1 MRIAVCDDQMD
12 VLNAVEDIL
21 KNVTDINIEN
31 IESYQDIRHLR
42 EEFQDRK
49 QPDILIMD
57 ICHEFNPAIPET
69 EERQEGIDYAYELN
83 QEYPELQIIYMT
95 GDTTIYFQRI
105 FLKPVN
111 LLGYLKKPVDP
122 GILKQLLKIASE
134 KLKQDEEKR
143 VTIMCQNHKQVFYL
157 DEIRYL
163 ESNAH
168 RTIIHTLGNEYVCYE
183 KISEL
188 EKKMG
193 DSFVR
198 CHQSFLV
205 NMKCIRRVKND
216 AFKLEDGYEINIS
229 KRRYVKAKEKYFDYL
244 DRNNIG

>member
-1 MRIAVCDDQMD
+1 MRIAVCDDQME
-12 VLNAVEDIL
+12 VLNAIEDIL
-21 KNVTDINIEN
+21 KNAKDSN
-31 IESYQDIRHLR
+31 IESVEIYQNIRHLKK
-42 EEFQDRK
+42 EFQDGK

-57 ICHEFNPAIPET
+57 ICHEFNSSIQESK
-69 EERQEGIDYAYELN
+69 ERQEGIDCAYELN

-95 GDTTIYFQRI
+95 GDTTIYSQRI

-122 GILKQLLKIASE
+122 RILKQLLKIAKE
-134 KLKQDEEKR
+134 RLKQDEKKR

-205 NMKCIRRVKND
+205 NMKYIRRIENKS
-216 AFKLEDGYEINIS
+216 FMLENGEEILIS
-229 KRRYVKAKEKYFDYL
+229 KSRYVETKKRYSGYL
-244 DRNNIG
+244 DEVMM

>member
-1 MRIAVCDDQMD
+1 MRIAVCDDQKD
-12 VLNAVEDIL
+12 VLKAVENIL
-21 KNVTDINIEN
+21 KNVGNLD
-31 IESYQDIRHLR
+31 IESIEIYQNIRHLK
-42 EEFQDRK
+42 EEFQDGK
-49 QPDILIMD
+49 QPDILIID
-57 ICHEFNPAIPET
+57 ICHEFNSAVPKT

-95 GDTTIYFQRI
+95 EDTTIYSQRI

-111 LLGYLKKPVDP
+111 LLGYLKKTVDS
-122 GILKQLLKIASE
+122 GILKQLLKIAKE
-134 KLKQDEEKR
+134 RLKQDEEKR
-143 VTIMCQNHKQVFYL
+143 VTIMCQNHKQVFCL

-168 RTIIHTLGNEYVCYE
+168 RTIIHTLGNKYVCYE

-205 NMKCIRRVKND
+205 NMKYIRRIKND
-216 AFKLEDGYEINIS
+216 TFKLEDGYEINIS

>member
-1 MRIAVCDDQMD
+1 M
-12 VLNAVEDIL
+12 
-21 KNVTDINIEN
+21 
-31 IESYQDIRHLR
+31 
-42 EEFQDRK
+42 
-49 QPDILIMD
+49 
-57 ICHEFNPAIPET
+57 
-69 EERQEGIDYAYELN
+69 
-83 QEYPELQIIYMT
+83 
-95 GDTTIYFQRI
+95 
-105 FLKPVN
+105 N

-134 KLKQDEEKR
+134 RLKQDEEKR

-168 RTIIHTLGNEYVCYE
+168 RTIIHTLENEYVCYE

-205 NMKCIRRVKND
+205 NMKYIRRVKND
-216 AFKLEDGYEINIS
+216 TFKLEDGYEINIS